1 MRYLGLVSV
10 VAILVSLLGCDP
22 GSPTVRRDGGGG
34 DRDGAPIGDANIDP
48 MADFDGDAISDFHE
62 GAGDIDT
69 DGDGMPDTTDADSDD
84 DGISDADEAGDTD
97 ILTLPIDTDGD
108 GLFDFRD
115 RDSDGDGLSDRDETT
130 EGTDRLDPDSDGDGI
145 NDLVETVAGTD
156 PNDAT
161 SNPHAT
167 GDFFFLVPY
176 MEPPSPTRD
185 TLVFATNIQRAD
197 VFFMIDTSISM
208 QGYIDTIRAS
218 LTATIIPG
226 VAAAIPDAQFG
237 VGQFDVCP
245 TSPLAVT
252 PGVCRGIEVN
262 QASTADTAAV
272 GTALATLTA
281 DCRPVHEP
289 YAQSIVL
296 WATGADARW
305 PSVVPPACPDG
316 IGIGCTR
323 RDALPILVMIGDEP
337 FSESYATGGTPC
349 SGGACASCATY
360 PTTAEIITAVNSIAG
375 RVIELG
381 PSSSTA
387 ASRTEWAAIA
397 TGTGAVDATG
407 APLIFPTAGEGTV
420 DAAVVDAI
428 RQLAENTPLDI
439 TAVARDDASDTID
452 ALQFIDRIETNT
464 VGGVADPRDATRICV
479 GGLPTSDT
487 DGDGIMETFPDVRPG
502 TPVCFDIVPTMNVAV
517 MPTGEPVLV
526 RAFIDVLGDGVT
538 VLDTREVYFLIP
550 PDLGGGPG

>member
-1 MRYLGLVSV
+1 MGHLR
-10 VAILVSLLGCDP
+10 VASSLALLLCSIGCDAAP
-22 GSPTVRRDGGGG
+22 LAVRHDGGGG
-34 DRDGAPIGDANIDP
+34 PDGASTVDANIDRR
-48 MADFDGDAISDFHE
+48 ADGDGDGISDFDE
-62 GAGDIDT
+62 GSGSVDT
-69 DGDGMPDTTDADSDD
+69 DGDGTPDSEDADSDG
-84 DGISDADEAGDTD
+84 DGIPDSVEAGDSD
-97 ILTLPIDTDGD
+97 VLTPPVDTDGD
-108 GLFDFRD
+108 GLPDFRD
-115 RDSDGDGLSDRDETT
+115 LDSDGDALSDADEIAA
-130 EGTDRLDPDSDGDGI
+130 GTNPLRADSDGDGI
-145 NDLVETVAGTD
+145 NDLVETVAGTNPLD
-156 PNDAT
+156 PT
-161 SNPHAT
+161 SNPHAS

-176 MEPPSPTRD
+176 NQPPSPTRD
-185 TLVFATNIQRAD
+185 TLVFATNIRRAD

-208 QGYIDTIRAS
+208 QAYIDTIRTS
-218 LTATIIPG
+218 LTSTIIPG
-226 VAAAIPDAQFG
+226 VAAAIEDVQFG

-245 TSPLAVT
+245 TSPLALT
-252 PGVCRGIEVN
+252 PGICRGIEVN
-262 QASTADTAAV
+262 QTSTPDTAAV
-272 GTALATLTA
+272 GTALSALTA

-296 WATGADARW
+296 WATGADPRW
-305 PSVVPPACPDG
+305 PSVVPPACADG

-360 PTTAEIITAVNSIAG
+360 PTTPEIVAAVNSIAG
-375 RVIELG
+375 RVIQLG
-381 PSSSTA
+381 PGSSSA

-407 APLIFPTAGEGTV
+407 APLIFPTAGSGTV

-439 TAVARDDASDTID
+439 TAVARDDTSDAID

-464 VGGVADPRDATRICV
+464 AGGVADPRDATRICV
-479 GGLPTSDT
+479 GGLPTADV
-487 DGDGIMETFPDVRPG
+487 DGDGVMETFPDVRPG
-502 TPVCFDIVPTMNVAV
+502 TPVCFDIVPTMNVGV
-517 MPTGEPVLV
+517 RPTGEPVLV